1 MNLKTIHKIALLIFS
16 LFLIFT
22 SIVILV
28 GEYFDNTFLAITLFI
43 IGIYIAYFIGLKT
56 FMEE

>member
-28 GEYFDNTFLAITLFI
+28 GEYFDNTFLAIVLFI

>member
-1 MNLKTIHKIALLIFS
+1 MNIKTLHKVALFVFS

-28 GEYFDNTFLAITLFI
+28 GEYFENTFLAIILFI

-56 FMEE
+56 FMDE

>member
-1 MNLKTIHKIALLIFS
+1 MNLKTIHKVALLIFA

-22 SIVILV
+22 SIVILI
-28 GEYFDNTFLAITLFI
+28 GEYFENTFLAITLFI
-43 IGIYIAYFIGLKT
+43 VGIYIAYFIGLKT